1 MPNFQFNPNTTRWQA
16 QNALALAMASQL
28 AYENAAAIDATI
40 KTWGF
45 TRSDFIASPPGV
57 EWDSQVFVASNADAV
72 IVAFR
77 GTQPDDLKDWIT
89 DADIVMAHSVVG
101 PVHFGFWAALQSVW
115 GPLEQAIVSHQVL
128 IVTQNVNGWNQIFLP
143 SNEVVRGP
151 QWAPDGR
158 ALLLDK
164 KTGAGSNLF
173 YQPLD
178 GSKPT
183 QLTHFDTEPL
193 WISAYA
199 LSPDGKQI
207 AITRARVNNSD
218 VVTRVPTRQ
227 MGYSHVGTS
236 FTFDAGGA
244 VHADTHFWNKFLE
257 RFKGDVNAFLR
268 GKLAL
273 FDDHAIANY
282 VRNAENN
289 LDQDPF

>member
-115 GPLEQAIVSHQVL
+115 GPLEQAIVSHQD
-128 IVTQNVNGWNQIFLP
+128 
-143 SNEVVRGP
+143 RGQSLWFTGHSLGAALATLAVAKLRLDLKP
-151 QWAPDGR
+151 IHSLYTYGSPRSGSLEFTDRFDGDFGEFTFR
-158 ALLLDK
+158 
-164 KTGAGSNLF
+164 
-173 YQPLD
+173 Y
-178 GSKPT
+178 
-183 QLTHFDTEPL
+183 
-193 WISAYA
+193 I
-199 LSPDGKQI
+199 
-207 AITRARVNNSD
+207 NNSD

-236 FTFDAGGA
+236 LTFDAGGA